1 MREGGRVSGSK
12 PRYSFLVKRREM
24 RDIEKRYTVPLASFS
39 VKIPWIE
46 PKGRQR
52 REASLMALL
61 SRGTPLRTPRRG
73 LTTPPIYSAEVG
85 KRALGGEQVKIA
97 SGDQDKTQPRV
108 IDSLRRDLR
117 AVRSN
122 PIALPPTRSSHSGTK
137 TGSLFFFLLKKEKAV
152 CRIAL
157 IMRCP
162 ITVCVTPGGT

>member
-1 MREGGRVSGSK
+1 
-12 PRYSFLVKRREM
+12 M

-61 SRGTPLRTPRRG
+61 SRGTGPLRTPRRG
-73 LTTPPIYSAEVG
+73 LTTPPVYSAEVR
-85 KRALGGEQVKIA
+85 KRAPGGEQVKIA
-97 SGDQDKTQPRV
+97 GGDQDKTQPRV

-122 PIALPPTRSSHSGTK
+122 PIALPPTRSSRSGTR
-137 TGSLFFFLLKKEKAV
+137 TGSLFFFL
-152 CRIAL
+152 
-157 IMRCP
+157 
-162 ITVCVTPGGT
+162 